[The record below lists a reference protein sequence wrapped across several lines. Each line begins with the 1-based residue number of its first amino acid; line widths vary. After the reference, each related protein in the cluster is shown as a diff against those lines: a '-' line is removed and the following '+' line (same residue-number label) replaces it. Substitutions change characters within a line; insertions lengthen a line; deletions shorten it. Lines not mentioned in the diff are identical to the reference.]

1 MQEQDTTER
10 ILEHRGKAEAPSC
23 TSETKTDYIKRVREA
38 ATCFPIALL
47 PSHRISCRKVSP
59 ECPVPPVG
67 QENLER
73 TISLPGIVSCLV
85 GAPTLISHH
94 RDYRGICRAQ
104 PRGI

>member
-47 PSHRISCRKVSP
+47 PSHRNIMQKGLSWVSSSSSGTR
-59 ECPVPPVG
+59 E
-67 QENLER
+67 
-73 TISLPGIVSCLV
+73 PG
-85 GAPTLISHH
+85 A
-94 RDYRGICRAQ
+94 DN
-104 PRGI
+104 